1 MNSFYDGLS
10 KKKKISLSHS
20 MRFLTLDFMES
31 YNNQLTTHD
40 NQDEILNDLYFYW
53 LRNSAIKNYLW
64 CEDLGSE
71 AFSIGFSNE
80 MKNSIKDSFKKTM
93 NDFLSDK

>member
-10 KKKKISLSHS
+10 TKKKISLSRS
-20 MRFLTLDFMES
+20 MRFLTMDFLES
-31 YNNQLTTHD
+31 YNNQFTTHD

-64 CEDLGSE
+64 CDELGSE
-71 AFSIGFSNE
+71 AFSTGFSNE
-80 MKNSIKDSFKKTM
+80 MKTSIKEILKKSM
-93 NDFLSDK
+93 NDLL